1 MLARTDMRRLNFG
14 IPSGSILAFG
24 NILAVMQ
31 LRFRQEKATQ
41 AAARFLKMRGGR
53 MSYMKLLKLLY
64 LADRKALVEHARPIT
79 YDRFVSMPQGPV
91 LSQTYNLMVAEE
103 TPSTR
108 SNWRQF
114 ISEPANFE
122 VSLLCEPPNSE
133 LSPAQEQVIDA
144 VFEQFGR
151 MGRWKL
157 VELKRQLP
165 EWKDPHGSSVP
176 ISVHELLR
184 GAGLEED
191 EIEAVDEALAADDV
205 LAQLAG

>member
-1 MLARTDMRRLNFG
+1 
-14 IPSGSILAFG
+14 
-24 NILAVMQ
+24 MQ
-31 LRFRQEKATQ
+31 LQFRQEKATQ